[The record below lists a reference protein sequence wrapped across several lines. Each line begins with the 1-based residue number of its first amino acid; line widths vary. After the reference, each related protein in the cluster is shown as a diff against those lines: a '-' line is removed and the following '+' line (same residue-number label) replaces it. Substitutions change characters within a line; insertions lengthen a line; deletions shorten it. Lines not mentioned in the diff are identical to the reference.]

1 VLQKGRGRADE
12 NVMGSRLALLLALV
26 VGLVATG
33 CGGAESPVLKGPA
46 LRSLAQA
53 ARATEQTGSYRFD
66 LALEM
71 SMPGQSQALEVTA
84 EGAVDEAGRRA
95 VMTMDFG
102 QLTSLFGGLGGQLS
116 SDDLRMELR
125 FDWPVM
131 YVRMP
136 FLADKLPGGKE
147 WISLDIED
155 FAKQQGVQLPGV
167 GSFGQSDPSAFLDFL
182 KASTG
187 GLRVLGTEKVGGVQT
202 RHYLTKI
209 DLGELAK
216 TMPAAQRKQLEP
228 ALQQLGRLT
237 SNGAIAPLVDAWVDG
252 DGLLRRFTMTFS
264 MPTGAQSFDLG
275 MTMNLHDFGASVNV
289 EAPDPAEVAD
299 ASSLPGLGG

>member
-1 VLQKGRGRADE
+1 
-12 NVMGSRLALLLALV
+12 MRLHLFFGLLGLV
-26 VGLVATG
+26 VALAAG
-33 CGGAESPVLKGPA
+33 CGGGEVAPVTSPA
-46 LRSLAQA
+46 IRSLAQA
-53 ARATEQTGSYRFD
+53 ARSTEQSGSYRFD
-66 LALEM
+66 LSMTM
-71 SMPGQSQALEVTA
+71 SMPGQSKAIEITA
-84 EGAVDEAGRRA
+84 QGAVDEAGRQA
-95 VMTMDFG
+95 AMTMDFG
-102 QLTSLFGGLGGQLS
+102 SLADAFGGLGGQLS

-202 RHYLTKI
+202 RHYLSKI

-252 DGLLRRFTMTFS
+252 DGLLRRFKMKFS

-275 MTMNLHDFGASVNV
+275 MRMNLRDFGADVDV
-289 EAPDPAEVAD
+289 EAPDPADVAD
-299 ASSLPGLGG
+299 ASSLPGFGR